1 MILKTTQRRKLML
14 PPLRK
19 LQMKLIQWP
28 RRRLGRNLLFLL
40 LRKLKKLPRKKLW
53 KDLPSTLKNKRIFVL
68 TILVVIFHRFIRV
81 LFIDFHT
88 FIILLRIFSLHVI
101 LIKVSYSVIVKLK
114 KKLARKKQIKLM
126 LLPKLMEKIKLMLLL
141 R

>member
-1 MILKTTQRRKLML
+1 ML

-19 LQMKLIQWP
+19 LQMKLIQCP